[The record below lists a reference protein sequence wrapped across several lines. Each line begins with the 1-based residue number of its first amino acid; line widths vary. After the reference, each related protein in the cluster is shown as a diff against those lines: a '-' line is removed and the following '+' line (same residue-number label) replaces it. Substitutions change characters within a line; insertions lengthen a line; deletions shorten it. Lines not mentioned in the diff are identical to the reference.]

1 MQRKLIVQLHSQ
13 IYRVKEE
20 LQMTND
26 ELCSNIEQL
35 PLVLRVNDLMPVL
48 KIGRNTAYDLIRSGQ
63 LKAIRVGNSY
73 RVSRSELLRFLGEA
87 A

>member
-1 MQRKLIVQLHSQ
+1 
-13 IYRVKEE
+13 
-20 LQMTND
+20 MTND

-35 PLVLRVNDLMPVL
+35 PLVLRVSDLMPVL